1 MNDDMP
7 AVFDP
12 NTIEAFPPRTNED
25 SVGEDLGT
33 TKKITNPAA
42 ENTERAE
49 SPKAPS
55 LDLKEKED
63 QQTEMQRQPT
73 KPDAIDDFIESA
85 MGIKII
91 PTNIKPEAES
101 TQIAKSLFRP
111 SLELKNN
118 EDQKTPKKRQLS
130 PIKSDS
136 SWTPK
141 RHQRSPKKATDV
153 VDPKPRITRS
163 ASESTIKHPQPER
176 TRRAEPRTE
185 TKETE
190 EEDRMTPSTSAQTK
204 VVAEELVPK
213 LVQQAEATEKED
225 ENVKASGAPV
235 TNVLHQ
241 PTLSSML
248 KRKTE
253 PEKLS

>member
-12 NTIEAFPPRTNED
+12 NTIEAFPPRTNDD

-73 KPDAIDDFIESA
+73 KPDAIDDFLESA

-91 PTNIKPEAES
+91 PTDIKPEAES
-101 TQIAKSLFRP
+101 TQIAKSLIRP

-130 PIKSDS
+130 PIKSDP

-185 TKETE
+185 TKET
-190 EEDRMTPSTSAQTK
+190 QTK

-225 ENVKASGAPV
+225 EKVRASGAPV

-248 KRKTE
+248 KPKTE